1 MLEFFLFNYFSELGF
16 SSMDPP
22 RMINEGFKF
31 WFAFLEGWAYSKKSM
46 GFLKTGLIYL
56 SPLKFVFHIN
66 AYFRN
71 VQIVPSLASGSHLKL
86 LPDFC

>member
-1 MLEFFLFNYFSELGF
+1 
-16 SSMDPP
+16 MDPP

-31 WFAFLEGWAYSKKSM
+31 WFVFLEGWAYSNKSM
-46 GFLKTGLIYL
+46 VFCFFFLKTELIYL
-56 SPLKFVFHIN
+56 NPLKFVFHIN

-71 VQIVPSLASGSHLKL
+71 VQIVPSLASGSHLKF

>member
-1 MLEFFLFNYFSELGF
+1 
-16 SSMDPP
+16 MDPP

-31 WFAFLEGWAYSKKSM
+31 WFVFLEGWAYSNKSM
-46 GFLKTGLIYL
+46 FFFFKLNYL
-56 SPLKFVFHIN
+56 NPLKFVFHIN

-71 VQIVPSLASGSHLKL
+71 VQIVPSLASGSHLKF